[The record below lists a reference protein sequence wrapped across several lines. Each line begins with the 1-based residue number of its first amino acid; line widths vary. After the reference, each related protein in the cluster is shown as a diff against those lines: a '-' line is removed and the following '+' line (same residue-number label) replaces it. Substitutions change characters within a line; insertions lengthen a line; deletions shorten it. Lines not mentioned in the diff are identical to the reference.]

1 MVLAPWITIGLCSD
15 VLCGRC
21 VHVRAHVHT
30 RVCMSTYIY
39 GSTTQKFP
47 FSSLIALLSHAF
59 GIHYPWASGASGPV
73 PWLTVIWF
81 IEIIWQGNRPWKT
94 ELWEAHLMN
103 FLWFES
109 GFILPCGGR
118 TPQSTHTRP
127 GSPARSGGCDNEH
140 TVFFLH
146 TSRVAFPIWEKK
158 KREPC
163 KGSKIWAGNHT
174 EWRLP
179 LSLAINVTT
188 RAGRRKPC
196 QGSGWWGGR
205 GTGYW
210 GGGCSLPFTS
220 QGWLKDWAGHLP
232 MHSQEIPPYQ
242 FFKFILKQGAQVLIS
257 YTMFLPPIFTFC
269 GSIHVQVLS
278 PLDKWIFFWVYR
290 FISLRYLLNAFYVPR
305 TWGSGYEVGVHL

>member
-1 MVLAPWITIGLCSD
+1 MEAQLRNFHSAP
-15 VLCGRC
+15 
-21 VHVRAHVHT
+21 
-30 RVCMSTYIY
+30 
-39 GSTTQKFP
+39 
-47 FSSLIALLSHAF
+47 LIALLSHAF

-118 TPQSTHTRP
+118 TPQSTHSRP
-127 GSPARSGGCDNEH
+127 GSPVRSGGCDNKH

-179 LSLAINVTT
+179 LSLTINVTT

-196 QGSGWWGGR
+196 QSSGWWEG

-210 GGGCSLPFTS
+210 GGAAHPHSPAKG
-220 QGWLKDWAGHLP
+220 GWRTEQDIFPCTPKTYHIT
-232 MHSQEIPPYQ
+232 EIFY
-242 FFKFILKQGAQVLIS
+242 FILKQGAQVLIS
-257 YTMFLPPIFTFC
+257 DTLFLPPIFTFC
-269 GSIHVQVLS
+269 ASSMSTSLV
-278 PLDKWIFFWVYR
+278 PLIKGIFFWVCWES
-290 FISLRYLLNAFYVPR
+290 FL
-305 TWGSGYEVGVHL
+305 